1 MNNQLRRQFKWT
13 RSSSSR
19 IKFRGRPKVM
29 LTQHATTIENI
40 KGLIR
45 IPSISSFSADLDM
58 SNRPVIDYLATQFES
73 RGFRIDIQEVAGSP
87 GKTNLIATLGRGDGG
102 LVLAGHTDTV
112 PFDEG
117 EWASDPFTATD
128 KNDRIY
134 GLGTSDMKSFFA
146 LAMAACDGIKES
158 DLQAPLIVLATADEE
173 TSMSGAKA
181 LAAAGELK
189 ARYAVIG
196 EPTELQPVRMHKG
209 IFMER
214 IRIEGRSGHS
224 GDPGQGNSALEG
236 MHSVIHQL
244 LKWREKLQQDTQ
256 NPVFSVPVT
265 TLNLGR
271 IMGGDNP
278 NRICRVCEL
287 DIDLRMLPGMHVDDL
302 RNELHRRVTD
312 GLTSSGLSLEFEALF
327 DGIDPLETPPDSELV
342 KIAESL
348 TGAQSQGVVF
358 GTEGPFLRKM
368 GMEVVILGP
377 GSINQAH
384 QPDEFLS
391 LGAIEPAVEILRAMI
406 QRFCITGP

>member
-1 MNNQLRRQFKWT
+1 M
-13 RSSSSR
+13 
-19 IKFRGRPKVM
+19 P
-29 LTQHATTIENI
+29 
-40 KGLIR
+40 
-45 IPSISSFSADLDM
+45 
-58 SNRPVIDYLATQFES
+58 NRPVIDHLATQFES
-73 RGFRIDIQEVAGSP
+73 RGFRVDIQDVPGSP
-87 GKTNLIATLGRGDGG
+87 GKANLMATLGRGDGG

-117 EWASDPFTATD
+117 KWATDPFTVTD

-146 LAMAACDGIKES
+146 LAMAASADIEADK
-158 DLQAPLIVLATADEE
+158 LHAPLIILATADEE

-209 IFMER
+209 ILMER

-224 GDPGQGNSALEG
+224 GDPAQGNSALEG
-236 MHSVIHQL
+236 MHHVIHDL
-244 LKWREKLQQDTQ
+244 LKWRDKLQKEQQ
-256 NPVFSVPVT
+256 NAAFSVPMT

-271 IMGGDNP
+271 IEGGDNP
-278 NRICRVCEL
+278 NRICPTCEL
-287 DIDLRMLPGMHVDDL
+287 DIDLRMLPGMRVDEM
-302 RNELHRRVTD
+302 RNELRGRVTD
-312 GLTSSGLSLEFEALF
+312 CLSGSGLSTEFEVLF
-327 DGIDPLETPPDSELV
+327 DGIDPLETPQDSELIRV
-342 KIAESL
+342 AELL

-377 GSINQAH
+377 GSIKQAH
-384 QPDEFLS
+384 QPNEYLTLDNI
-391 LGAIEPAVEILRAMI
+391 APAVKILRAMI
-406 QRFCITGP
+406 ERFCVS

>member
-1 MNNQLRRQFKWT
+1 M
-13 RSSSSR
+13 
-19 IKFRGRPKVM
+19 P
-29 LTQHATTIENI
+29 TQQTILIENI
-40 KGLIR
+40 KDLIR
-45 IPSISSFSADLDM
+45 IPSISSFSSTLDM
-58 SNRPVIDYLATQFES
+58 PNRPVIDHLATQFAD
-73 RGFRIDIQEVAGSP
+73 RGFRIEIQEIPGNP
-87 GKTNLIATLGRGDGG
+87 GKANLIATLGKGDGG

-117 EWASDPFTATD
+117 KWATDPFTVTE
-128 KNDRIY
+128 KNDCLY

-146 LAMAACDGIKES
+146 LAMAASDGIKEN
-158 DLQAPLIVLATADEE
+158 DLQSPLIILATADEE

-181 LAAAGELK
+181 LAAAGELQ

-224 GDPGQGNSALEG
+224 GDPQQGNSALEG
-236 MHSVIHQL
+236 MHHVIAEL
-244 LKWREKLQQDTQ
+244 LGWRNELQQDKHD
-256 NPVFSVPVT
+256 PAFSVPMT

-271 IMGGDNP
+271 IAGGDNP
-278 NRICRVCEL
+278 NRICRTCEL

-302 RNELHRRVTD
+302 RNELRTRVTAC
-312 GLTSSGLSLEFEALF
+312 LSGSDLVTDFDALF
-327 DGIDPLETPPDSELV
+327 DGVDPLETPRDTELV
-342 KIAESL
+342 RIAESL
-348 TGAQSQGVVF
+348 TGAESTAVVF

-384 QPDEFLS
+384 QPDEYLP
-391 LGAIEPAVEILRAMI
+391 LDNIAPAVEILRALI
-406 QRFCITGP
+406 QHFCVKAS

>member
-1 MNNQLRRQFKWT
+1 M
-13 RSSSSR
+13 
-19 IKFRGRPKVM
+19 P
-29 LTQHATTIENI
+29 TQQAALIENI
-40 KGLIR
+40 TDLIR
-45 IPSISSFSADLDM
+45 IPSISSFSSHLDM
-58 SNRPVIDYLATQFES
+58 PNRPVIDHLATQFES
-73 RGFRIDIQEVAGSP
+73 RGFRIDIQDVPGNAG
-87 GKTNLIATLGRGDGG
+87 KANLIATLGRGDGG

-117 EWASDPFTATD
+117 KWATDPFTVTNR
-128 KNDRIY
+128 NDRIY

-146 LAMAACDGIKES
+146 LAMAASEDIRES
-158 DLQAPLIVLATADEE
+158 DLRAPLIILATADEE

-236 MHSVIHQL
+236 MHKVIREL
-244 LKWREKLQQDTQ
+244 IEWRNDLQHARQ
-256 NPVFSVPVT
+256 NPFFSVPVT

-271 IMGGDNP
+271 IEGGDNP
-278 NRICRVCEL
+278 NRICRACEL
-287 DIDLRMLPGMHVDDL
+287 DIDVRMLPGMKVDGL
-302 RNELHRRVTD
+302 RNELRARVTD
-312 GLTSSGLSLEFEALF
+312 CLSSSGLSTEFEALF
-327 DGIDPLETPPDSELV
+327 DGIDPLDTPPETELI

-358 GTEGPFLRKM
+358 GTEGPFFRKM

-377 GSINQAH
+377 GSISQAH
-384 QPDEFLS
+384 QPNEYLA
-391 LGAIEPAVEILRAMI
+391 LGNLAPAVKILRSMI
-406 QRFCITGP
+406 ERFCVKEI

>member
-1 MNNQLRRQFKWT
+1 M
-13 RSSSSR
+13 
-19 IKFRGRPKVM
+19 P
-29 LTQHATTIENI
+29 TQQTILIDNI
-40 KGLIR
+40 KDLIR
-45 IPSISSFSADLDM
+45 IPSISSFSPTLDM
-58 SNRPVIDYLATQFES
+58 PNRPVIDHLATKLEA
-73 RGFRIDIQEVAGSP
+73 RGFRIEIQEIPGNP
-87 GKTNLIATLGRGDGG
+87 GKANLIATLGKGDGG

-117 EWASDPFTATD
+117 KWDTDPFTVTD
-128 KNDRIY
+128 KDDRLY

-146 LAMAACDGIKES
+146 LAMAASDDMKEG
-158 DLQAPLIVLATADEE
+158 DLQSPLIILATADEE

-224 GDPGQGNSALEG
+224 GDPKQGNSALEG
-236 MHSVIHQL
+236 MHRVIREL
-244 LKWREKLQQDTQ
+244 LGWRNTLQQAKQD
-256 NPVFSVPVT
+256 PAFSVPMT

-271 IMGGDNP
+271 IEGGDSP
-278 NRICRVCEL
+278 NRICRACEL

-302 RNELHRRVTD
+302 RTELRARVTD
-312 GLTSSGLSLEFEALF
+312 CLSGSDLATDFDALF
-327 DGIDPLETPPDSELV
+327 DGVDPLETSQDTELI

-348 TGAQSQGVVF
+348 TGAESKGVVF

-384 QPDEFLS
+384 QPNEYLALDNIS
-391 LGAIEPAVEILRAMI
+391 PAVEILRAMI
-406 QRFCITGP
+406 QRFCVRPS